1 MKLVHIVGAYKHK
14 PTGPSRCGSRWFG
27 GFCLFACLLCFVSR
41 LNLTGGNA
49 FPFWPFVHC
58 IWAAE
63 AALRSLSKESYFQ
76 RWFSSHENKSVL
88 SRPLAYPSLGPTRWT
103 GPARSNSK
111 VPCLEF
117 GDLALF
123 ASQLS
128 PNTLHHTSI

>member
-1 MKLVHIVGAYKHK
+1 M
-14 PTGPSRCGSRWFG
+14 FG
-27 GFCLFACLLCFVSR
+27 GFCLLACWFCFVSQ

-49 FPFWPFVHC
+49 FPFWPFVYC
-58 IWAAE
+58 SWAAE
-63 AALRSLSKESYFQ
+63 AALRSLFKESYFQ
-76 RWFSSHENKSVL
+76 RRFSSQENKSVL
-88 SRPLAYPSLGPTRWT
+88 SRPLAYPSLGTTRWA

-128 PNTLHHTSI
+128 ANTLHHTSI